1 MRALSILAL
10 FALTAAL
17 AADAPTVEPKELA
30 ASLAGGSK
38 PAIFQVGFAYL
49 YRADHIP
56 GAIYAGPASRASGLD
71 LLKEAASKLPRD
83 REIVIYCGCCPWD
96 KCPNIK
102 PAVDLL
108 KNMGFSKVAAMHVP
122 ASFKADWV
130 DQRYPVEHGEAG
142 AK

>member
-30 ASLAGGSK
+30 GRLAGGSK
-38 PAIFQVGFAYL
+38 PVIFQVGFAYL

-56 GAIYAGPASRASGLD
+56 GAVYAGPGSRPAGLD
-71 LLKEAASKLPRD
+71 LLKEAAAKLPRD

-102 PAVDLL
+102 PAVELL
-108 KNMGFSKVAAMHVP
+108 RSMGFTKVIAMHVP
-122 ASFKADWV
+122 TSFKADWV
-130 DQRYPVEHGEAG
+130 DQHYPVEREEA
-142 AK
+142 K